1 MQSLNWGAW
10 FSGMIVAVATGGL
23 TALTALAVLP
33 ACPEGWKLFIVA
45 AVPTLTSFLGYIK
58 QSPPPF
64 GYKVVR
70 DYNVSIPEENKP
82 EVKP

>member
-1 MQSLNWGAW
+1 MNNLNWGSW
-10 FSGMIVAVATGGL
+10 FAGVVVALATGGL

-45 AVPTLTSFLGYIK
+45 AVPTLTSFLSYIK

-70 DYNVSIPEENKP
+70 DTTIPLPSKDD
-82 EVKP
+82 VKP